1 MLNNLFQLFF
11 FLNQFCFR
19 KKYDIENYSPNSQ
32 RAAELNRTK
41 TFIMENSTELDV
53 YVHES
58 STLNYSALKELWN
71 FEN

>member
-1 MLNNLFQLFF
+1 M
-11 FLNQFCFR
+11 
-19 KKYDIENYSPNSQ
+19 ENYSPNSQ

>member
-1 MLNNLFQLFF
+1 
-11 FLNQFCFR
+11 
-19 KKYDIENYSPNSQ
+19 
-32 RAAELNRTK
+32 
-41 TFIMENSTELDV
+41 MENSTELDV